1 MDLLFILIGVG
12 LVIFVILV
20 SYRSINSGIK
30 AKLNLKE
37 KEREETES
45 KDDL

>member
-1 MDLLFILIGVG
+1 MDLLFVLIGIG
-12 LVIFVILV
+12 LAIFVILV

-37 KEREETES
+37 KERKETKS
-45 KDDL
+45 KNDL